1 VLWDVGRSLSSASDC
16 DRSGEVNLGSSGIN
30 EVTEDVARW

>member
-1 VLWDVGRSLSSASDC
+1 VLWDAGRILSSTSDC

-30 EVTEDVARW
+30 EATEDVARW